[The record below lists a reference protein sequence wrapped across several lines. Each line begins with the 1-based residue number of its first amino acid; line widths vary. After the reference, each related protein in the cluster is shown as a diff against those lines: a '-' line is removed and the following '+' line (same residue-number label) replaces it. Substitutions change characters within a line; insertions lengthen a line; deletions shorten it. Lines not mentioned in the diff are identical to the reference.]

1 MSITN
6 SVMEVNN
13 EALLKVLT
21 NKQNFDQQLI
31 YLVLN
36 RFPSITQPLMVKAS
50 NDLVYV
56 FES

>member
-36 RFPSITQPLMVKAS
+36 RFPSVTQPLMVKAS